1 MFRRVIGFLFGQV
14 PFEVTTAYS
23 FQVSVERLRAATKR
37 SIFSSLLTQ
46 AAVGPVEAT
55 RVRLQRVIPFF
66 GNSFKPVFYG
76 RFEEIGGRVVLR
88 GEFTMFFLSKII
100 MSLWLVFPVV
110 WTISA
115 TIGSGGGTSPQRLA
129 TASFGFGFLFLGVA
143 FLRFCW
149 WLSRGDMEYLKR
161 VMYQSLQ
168 AQPDGTANRGQPLS
182 PDSTSTPPAAVPR
195 R

>member
-1 MFRRVIGFLFGQV
+1 
-14 PFEVTTAYS
+14 
-23 FQVSVERLRAATKR
+23 VERLRAATKR
-37 SIFSSLLTQ
+37 SIFSSLFRQ

-55 RVRLQRVIPFF
+55 RVRLQRVIPMF

-88 GEFTMFFLSKII
+88 GEFTMFFLSKIF

-110 WTISA
+110 WTIAA
-115 TIGSGGGTSPQRLA
+115 TIGSGGGTSAQRLA
-129 TASFGFGFLFLGVA
+129 TASFGFGFLFVGVV

-149 WLSRGDMEYLKR
+149 WLSRGDMEYLKG

-168 AQPDGTANRGQPLS
+168 AQPDGTAIDGQPLS
-182 PDSTSTPPAAVPR
+182 TDSTSTPPAAGPR